1 MKPHPIE
8 GGHSLLKPTSGAE
21 TVEQEPLE
29 STLFRLTNSC
39 KLQQIRNHLEH
50 HPDLDITQIKTYNQH
65 TLLHAACLNNQLSIC
80 RIFFAHITKQSLK
93 FDVLRAWVNART
105 TLGHTALYFASLK
118 GNISLISYLEEHGAN
133 IFIKDN
139 EGLTMIHAAAQGD
152 QPVSVSYFNSKG
164 LSLHE
169 KDEQGR
175 TPLHLAA
182 REGMTNTT
190 NYLTTKD
197 CLLDLQDDEFG
208 YTPLHYAV
216 LSGNAQVAKRLLVK
230 GASTSVKDF
239 RGQTPFD
246 LAVRNSSFTVANLFQ
261 KKNWVL
267 KCLGIKQSYSAN
279 KHHYTFVLCIFLF
292 TTIPALHILFVFPF
306 IGNNLWII
314 WAGIR
319 FSLSFVTFL
328 LTWLVGPG
336 FIKNRGET
344 DILSLLRRYDPH
356 QICPDCTI
364 VRLPRSK
371 HCEVCEAC
379 VSVYD
384 HHCTWV
390 SNCIGAKNYKYFVA
404 FIFTVL
410 LTLIDIIV
418 MDIVFYRVNEAV
430 SNFTESLL
438 DLSSESLLVIKDV
451 VCLCCL
457 ILALSLLIPLLI
469 LNCVQLKNLLEGKTT
484 LERLG
489 THKSKARRG
498 GRQSWGDLSEELIEQ
513 GQSQPQRLCC
523 TNILDMCFRNAQN
536 PEYINNN
543 LHSFPLLRPKET
555 KETFA
560 TL

>member
-1 MKPHPIE
+1 MKPHSTE
-8 GGHSLLKPTSGAE
+8 RDHFFLKPNSGSE
-21 TVEQEPLE
+21 NVEQEAPE

-39 KLQQIRNHLEH
+39 KLQQIRDHLEH
-50 HPDLDITQIKTYNQH
+50 HPNLDITQIKTYNQH

-80 RIFFAHITKQSLK
+80 RVFFAHITKQSLK
-93 FDVLRAWVNART
+93 FDDLRAWVNART
-105 TLGHTALYFASLK
+105 TLGHTAVYFASLK
-118 GNISLISYLEEHGAN
+118 GNISLISYLEENGAN

-182 REGMTNTT
+182 REGMVNTT

-197 CLLDLQDDEFG
+197 CLLNLQDNEFG

-216 LSGNAQVAKRLLVK
+216 LSGNAQVAKRLLIK
-230 GASTSVKDF
+230 GASTSIKDL

-261 KKNWVL
+261 KKSRVL
-267 KCLGIKQSYSAN
+267 KCLGIKQSYSAS

-292 TTIPALHILFVFPF
+292 ITIPALHILFVFPF
-306 IGNNLWII
+306 IENNVWII
-314 WAGIR
+314 CAGIL
-319 FSLSFVTFL
+319 FSLSFLTFL
-328 LTWLVGPG
+328 LTWLIGPG
-336 FIKNRGET
+336 ILRNNGGT
-344 DILSLLRRYDPH
+344 NILSLLRRYDPH
-356 QICPDCTI
+356 QVCPDCTI

-390 SNCIGAKNYKYFVA
+390 SNCIGAKNHKYFIA
-404 FIFTVL
+404 FIFSVL
-410 LTLIDIIV
+410 MTLIDIIV
-418 MDIVFYRVNEAV
+418 MDIVFYGVNEAV
-430 SNFTESLL
+430 SDFTESLL
-438 DLSSESLLVIKDV
+438 DLSPEGLLVIKDI
-451 VCLCCL
+451 VCVCCL
-457 ILALSLLIPLLI
+457 ILAFSLLIPLII
-469 LNCVQLKNLLEGKTT
+469 LNGVQFKNLLEGKTT
-484 LERLG
+484 SERLG
-489 THKSKARRG
+489 IRKSRVKRG
-498 GRQSWGDLSEELIEQ
+498 GRQSWDDLSEELIEQ
-513 GQSQPQRLCC
+513 RQSQSQRLCF
-523 TNILDMCFRNAQN
+523 TNIMNMCFRNANN
-536 PEYINNN
+536 PEYIK
-543 LHSFPLLRPKET
+543 SDPYSSPLLRPKET
-555 KETFA
+555 LETFA